1 MSSVGQQTIIHLNE
15 FIIRLIVKN
24 NETRLLNHS
33 NVHNLVYDLEYTL
46 FVVTKER
53 VRRTGF
59 IQVFIFSFDL
69 TEKAAKNSIINNK
82 YLKKQLEL

>member
-1 MSSVGQQTIIHLNE
+1 MN
-15 FIIRLIVKN
+15 FRIRLIVKN

-53 VRRTGF
+53 VIRTGF

-82 YLKKQLEL
+82 Y